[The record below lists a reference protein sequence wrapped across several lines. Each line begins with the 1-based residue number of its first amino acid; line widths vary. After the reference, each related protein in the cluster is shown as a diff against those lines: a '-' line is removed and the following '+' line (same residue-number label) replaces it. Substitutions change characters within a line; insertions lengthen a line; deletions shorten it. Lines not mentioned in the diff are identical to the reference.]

1 MPQQFELNAAA
12 SWISRIIAA
21 IIVIIALGLISISA
35 WINYCLGTNF
45 GRTTEDAMLY
55 GTASAF
61 ISVLGAAMSFMVGH
75 TWRQGRRGVAVV
87 GSIIMLLCLTYSF
100 TAAVGFTIG
109 VRTHA
114 RDAQFLQAEL
124 NRSELTKLQASQ
136 KELERIDETLRMP
149 NLPASERR
157 ANEERIRELEANI
170 RDQQTKLALAPAVLT
185 ETSQVDVLARIMG
198 QDPELI
204 TFGLVALLALIIE
217 LAGAALFFALGSLWP
232 ATSSKAART
241 IDPAPLVQL
250 RLNSEGENGA
260 L

>member
-1 MPQQFELNAAA
+1 MLKQFELNAVA
-12 SWISRIIAA
+12 SWISRITSAV
-21 IIVIIALGLISISA
+21 IVIIALGFICISA
-35 WINYCLGTNF
+35 WINYRGGAGF
-45 GRTTEDAMLY
+45 GQTTEEAILY

-61 ISVLGAAMSFMVGH
+61 ISVLGAAMSFTVGQK
-75 TWRQGRRGVAVV
+75 WRQRRRGVAAA
-87 GSIIMLLCLTYSF
+87 SATIMLMCVTFSF
-100 TAAVGFTIG
+100 TAAVGFTMG

-136 KELERIDETLRMP
+136 KDLGRIDETLRMP

-170 RDQQTKLALAPAVLT
+170 RDQQTKLALAPAMLT
-185 ETSQVDVLARIMG
+185 ATSQVDVLARIMR

>member
-1 MPQQFELNAAA
+1 M
-12 SWISRIIAA
+12 
-21 IIVIIALGLISISA
+21 
-35 WINYCLGTNF
+35 NYRSGAGF
-45 GRTTEDAMLY
+45 GRSTEEVILY
-55 GTASAF
+55 GTAYAF

-136 KELERIDETLRMP
+136 KDLERIDETLRMP

-217 LAGAALFFALGSLWP
+217 LAGAALFFPLGSLWP
-232 ATSSKAART
+232 ATSSNAART

-250 RLNSEGENGA
+250 RLNSEGENDA